1 MSDFL
6 MVENGR
12 LSEENARLT
21 KQLAIAVA
29 EYEWLAKN
37 AGEISTRTYAKV
49 ALAKIKEVE

>member
-21 KQLAIAVA
+21 KQLAIAVEALEAIEMRSLFARDASEA
-29 EYEWLAKN
+29 EL
-37 AGEISTRTYAKV
+37 